1 MAEKTNFMN
10 YSVGFSIAAPS
21 TKLEFFEQKHIVL
34 YYILCFTLYHI
45 TCILQACNVKVCGF
59 DAGDCGT
66 ESYHNL
72 YAITMNRG
80 VRSYSIPT
88 G

>member
-1 MAEKTNFMN
+1 MF
-10 YSVGFSIAAPS
+10 YI
-21 TKLEFFEQKHIVL
+21 IL
-34 YYILCFTLYHI
+34 YNVY
-45 TCILQACNVKVCGF
+45 ILQACNVKVCGF

-66 ESYHNL
+66 ESYHDL

>member
-1 MAEKTNFMN
+1 MAEKTNIMN

-21 TKLEFFEQKHIVL
+21 TKLEFSEQLLL
-34 YYILCFTLYHI
+34 YIMFDIIPYNMY
-45 TCILQACNVKVCGF
+45 ILQACNVKVCGF

-72 YAITMNRG
+72 FAITMNRG